1 VIGYKEKDVYLQ
13 TENLSILLFILKTSG
28 LMKKGLE
35 IASTFLVGAVVGGTV
50 ALLFAPDTGERQR
63 RKIKVILERHGIRL
77 AKEEYEKL
85 VDELK
90 STFNRSKGEGADL
103 DPVQDYDV
111 E

>member
-1 VIGYKEKDVYLQ
+1 
-13 TENLSILLFILKTSG
+13 
-28 LMKKGLE
+28 MKKGLE